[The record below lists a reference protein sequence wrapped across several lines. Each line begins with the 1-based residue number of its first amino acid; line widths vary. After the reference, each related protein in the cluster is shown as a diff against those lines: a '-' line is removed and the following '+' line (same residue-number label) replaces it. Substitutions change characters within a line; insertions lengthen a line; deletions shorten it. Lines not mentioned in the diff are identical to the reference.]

1 MNRLNEIR
9 LHSTPEQ
16 LLYVPT
22 SQNSTDF
29 WTRFVP
35 FSKFEFFQSW
45 LNGPTLLEQL
55 VNSISADNESE
66 ELFEMKGKYTNNLA

>member
-66 ELFEMKGKYTNNLA
+66 KLFEMKVKYTNNLA